1 MRLIPQLLIGRRI
14 VLKSSSTESQQLSER
29 FARQETQ
36 LSAYN
41 TQLNQTISDLQN
53 LSISHPP
60 NESAASAED
69 RQWSINSLC
78 ALRRLCQNA
87 SSAISDANPIKQ
99 HFGDVSADDSRYF
112 EGTAGKA
119 QGNVTQVHGKAVVTG
134 GSTAARGHMD
144 ADAFKIMF
152 GGR

>member
-1 MRLIPQLLIGRRI
+1 MRLILQLLIGRRI

-53 LSISHPP
+53 LSISNPP
-60 NESAASAED
+60 NESAATAED

-78 ALRRLCQNA
+78 ALQSICQSA
-87 SSAISDANPIKQ
+87 RSAISDANPVKQ
-99 HFGDVSADDSRYF
+99 QFGDVSTDDSRYF
-112 EGTAGKA
+112 EGIAGKA
-119 QGNVTQVHGKAVVTG
+119 QGNVTQTHGKAVVTG
-134 GSTAARGHMD
+134 GSTAARGQMD

-152 GGR
+152 GNR